1 MLIKDGGI
9 MNFGDLLR
17 SERKDYFYI
26 MHLSYGT
33 NKAERERLWN
43 YAIDKKM
50 IGLDLPD
57 IVRKAWTT
65 LSEPEKQ
72 AVSKRWKRQFDLF
85 CVKMKTGD
93 YVVVLDGWFSLL
105 GIAQITKPEYK
116 YDKKLSGKE
125 GTGFFDHV
133 REDVIWKLKYKYD
146 GLRLDPPIKGFDN
159 TLSPVTPRSPRWEIL
174 TRIRL
179 P

>member
-1 MLIKDGGI
+1 

-57 IVRKAWTT
+57 IVRKRARVIT
-65 LSEPEKQ
+65 LSFY
-72 AVSKRWKRQFDLF
+72 SFII
-85 CVKMKTGD
+85 
-93 YVVVLDGWFSLL
+93 LL
-105 GIAQITKPEYK
+105 QSCGFLHSARAIANK
-116 YDKKLSGKE
+116 
-125 GTGFFDHV
+125 
-133 REDVIWKLKYKYD
+133 
-146 GLRLDPPIKGFDN
+146 
-159 TLSPVTPRSPRWEIL
+159 
-174 TRIRL
+174 
-179 P
+179 